1 MSKLAI
7 MGGYLFL
14 HELDSDVDEGFPHC
28 FGSVT
33 EPSDLVVCH
42 YVMIKLKFY
51 QNLILKW

>member
-1 MSKLAI
+1 

-51 QNLILKW
+51 QNLILKL